1 MDDNSTSNFAVQLVV
16 QGGALGLLFYIVVMA
31 RKYLDKL
38 FDMTGKQM
46 DAWQELT
53 SKTVEAMTT
62 FNLMHAKHDEFCGK
76 SFAEAKEAR
85 DRIDSLL
92 REMKARNSRS

>member
-1 MDDNSTSNFAVQLVV
+1 MGDSTTNLIVQLVI
-16 QGGALGLLFYIVVMA
+16 QGGALGLLTYIIIMA
-31 RKYLDKL
+31 RRYLDKL
-38 FDMTGKQM
+38 FDMTEKQM

-62 FNLMHAKHDEFCGK
+62 FNLMHAKHDEFCAQ

-85 DRIDSLL
+85 DHIESLL